1 MAHAMDN
8 GWTAHMW
15 ASMEGHLAVARL
27 LLQHG
32 ADVAQATNN
41 GTTALALAEEY
52 QHRAVQLL
60 LIAG

>member
-1 MAHAMDN
+1 MDN

-32 ADVAQATNN
+32 ADAELVMNMMLTRGWFRGVVYLNMVFQN
-41 GTTALALAEEY
+41 LAI
-52 QHRAVQLL
+52 R
-60 LIAG
+60 